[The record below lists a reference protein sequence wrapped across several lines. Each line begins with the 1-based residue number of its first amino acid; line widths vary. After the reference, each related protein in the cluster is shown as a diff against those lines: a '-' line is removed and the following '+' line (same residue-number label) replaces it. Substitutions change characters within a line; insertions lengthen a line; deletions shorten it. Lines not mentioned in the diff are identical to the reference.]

1 MLGAIIGDMVGVPYE
16 FNNIKTKDFELFSDE
31 TRFSDDSVL
40 TCAVAKALI
49 DSGIDPS
56 DEKNVVK
63 QLKYFGNRYIHA
75 GYGGRFRKWLQSDET
90 EPYNSLGNGS
100 AMRVSPV
107 GWFYDT
113 IEETRKIAAI
123 TAEVT
128 HNHPDGIKGAEATAA
143 VIFLARIG
151 DTKEEIK
158 EYVEKEFYKLDRT
171 CDEIRPDYKFDVS
184 CQGTVPVAITAFLEG
199 NNFEDV
205 LRISVSMGGDSDTL
219 ACIACAMA
227 EAYYGIP
234 SWMIVK
240 VLNRLPE
247 HLRKI
252 VSDYYNKL
260 DWFHE
265 IAYKRG
271 ALNYFDEYEYKK
283 MIAEEA
289 MKDGI

>member
-90 EPYNSLGNGS
+90 EPYNSLENGS

-113 IEETRKIAAI
+113 I
-123 TAEVT
+123 
-128 HNHPDGIKGAEATAA
+128 
-143 VIFLARIG
+143 
-151 DTKEEIK
+151 
-158 EYVEKEFYKLDRT
+158 
-171 CDEIRPDYKFDVS
+171 
-184 CQGTVPVAITAFLEG
+184 
-199 NNFEDV
+199 
-205 LRISVSMGGDSDTL
+205 
-219 ACIACAMA
+219 
-227 EAYYGIP
+227 
-234 SWMIVK
+234 
-240 VLNRLPE
+240 
-247 HLRKI
+247 
-252 VSDYYNKL
+252 
-260 DWFHE
+260 
-265 IAYKRG
+265 
-271 ALNYFDEYEYKK
+271 
-283 MIAEEA
+283 
-289 MKDGI
+289 